1 MANSRNELL
10 NQMAGGSV
18 TYGWGA
24 ICVFNRARLNY
35 LLQQQFV
42 AGFNELSFLPA
53 FSGRV
58 YLTEEKTAWAD
69 LDSIFLT
76 KPLLSFETASLDNS
90 RARLTFFIASGS
102 YTLSQDA
109 VGMPPVLLSSFKLSE
124 QQGFTLT
131 IDINLSLVVG
141 EVDKRGRVILDIS
154 DGLNFSCN
162 LVNEE
167 YGQKLIGKLL
177 EAQFKALPAHKR
189 VFNLGMLDFN
199 GYSPLT
205 PTRFYIRTQAAPGAK
220 NVKASNYG
228 EGGVVVLIRVK
239 GNTGDGVFPSESSGF
254 PYLIPDDR
262 DALGHDLYSASVV
275 VSREFIQDVKPGS
288 LTLLSSLLFPGEN
301 VFVENSRHSPYD
313 LVAFGNIDPTLTSI
327 TLDPLFSVIKAGSDL
342 RFNVVQAGKMINA
355 VDVNWSVRS
364 INTIQSA
371 GGIVQGVYKSV
382 TLERLGRESVRNVV
396 TASYTDPST
405 NIKHSASALVLV
417 TYEGMVIA
425 PQASV
430 SSPRGEPITLK
441 VSTVTGGV
449 LRGSLL
455 DPTLGSLVFNVDTAI
470 YTPPDFLPDNAA
482 VQHILVQDTQT
493 GETVQSTVLLI
504 KTPPSLEVTP
514 PYVSGVSR
522 SEEVQLANSWVAF
535 VNARKDHPEFPQ
547 ILLADKQPKAAI
559 EERWRIVSGEGH
571 INTAG
576 LFTAPVR
583 ITTPISVVACD
594 IMFEGMSYYTG
605 YSIIQLSDFVAEP
618 YWNKLVSFKLTAPA
632 GNTRAFANGYQQIA
646 IDVEIETEP
655 VNGVDYPIT
664 EEEFS
669 SLTIVHRNSGQELKY
684 LAVGEE
690 GLDAGAADPWV
701 VNSEPNRF
709 NRSDN
714 VAQAVDEKPFEVRN
728 GISRRR
734 VFVHTRAADPE
745 TFHGRFIDSFF
756 GPHNSNE
763 KSQQSPYTIELVP
776 LVVPSLAPHNYTF
789 KAKRVAGG
797 GNNPPEQA
805 DYDYFLRTTDYW
817 SLIYTGVD
825 GKSVSFDRLEIEGNR
840 STLQWESRYQNEYML
855 SYTGYVF
862 NDQKVSGDE
871 RTMLYDD
878 RMLLVV
884 EPYDHPLDSNIVATE
899 VVGEGQL
906 IIGMFRTDDVRYWS
920 DSQLENP
927 LQLKLLDKNGNFHR
941 LSIGFAPMS
950 VADSR
955 NTLLLTVL

>member
-470 YTPPDFLPDNAA
+470 YT
-482 VQHILVQDTQT
+482 
-493 GETVQSTVLLI
+493 
-504 KTPPSLEVTP
+504 
-514 PYVSGVSR
+514 
-522 SEEVQLANSWVAF
+522 
-535 VNARKDHPEFPQ
+535 Q
-547 ILLADKQPKAAI
+547 I
-559 EERWRIVSGEGH
+559 G
-571 INTAG
+571 
-576 LFTAPVR
+576 
-583 ITTPISVVACD
+583 
-594 IMFEGMSYYTG
+594 
-605 YSIIQLSDFVAEP
+605 
-618 YWNKLVSFKLTAPA
+618 
-632 GNTRAFANGYQQIA
+632 RAH
-646 IDVEIETEP
+646 V
-655 VNGVDYPIT
+655 
-664 EEEFS
+664 
-669 SLTIVHRNSGQELKY
+669 
-684 LAVGEE
+684 
-690 GLDAGAADPWV
+690 
-701 VNSEPNRF
+701 
-709 NRSDN
+709 
-714 VAQAVDEKPFEVRN
+714 
-728 GISRRR
+728 
-734 VFVHTRAADPE
+734 
-745 TFHGRFIDSFF
+745 
-756 GPHNSNE
+756 
-763 KSQQSPYTIELVP
+763 
-776 LVVPSLAPHNYTF
+776 
-789 KAKRVAGG
+789 
-797 GNNPPEQA
+797 
-805 DYDYFLRTTDYW
+805 
-817 SLIYTGVD
+817 
-825 GKSVSFDRLEIEGNR
+825 
-840 STLQWESRYQNEYML
+840 
-855 SYTGYVF
+855 
-862 NDQKVSGDE
+862 
-871 RTMLYDD
+871 
-878 RMLLVV
+878 
-884 EPYDHPLDSNIVATE
+884 
-899 VVGEGQL
+899 
-906 IIGMFRTDDVRYWS
+906 
-920 DSQLENP
+920 
-927 LQLKLLDKNGNFHR
+927 
-941 LSIGFAPMS
+941 
-950 VADSR
+950 
-955 NTLLLTVL
+955 

>member
-669 SLTIVHRNSGQELKY
+669 SLTIVHRNSGQNLDY
-684 LAVGEE
+684 LDSGQEGFDADAVYRW
-690 GLDAGAADPWV
+690 AV
-701 VNSEPNRF
+701 STEPNRF
-709 NRSDN
+709 NRSDS
-714 VAQAVDEKPFEVRN
+714 VAQAADEKPFEVLN

-745 TFHGRFIDSFF
+745 VFHGRFIDAFF
-756 GPHNSNE
+756 GTHNSNE
-763 KSQQSPYTIELVP
+763 KSDLPPYNIELVP
-776 LVVPSLAPHNYTF
+776 LVIPSLTPGLYDF
-789 KAKRVAGG
+789 KPKRVAGG
-797 GNNPPEQA
+797 GKNPPEQY
-805 DYDYFLRTTDYW
+805 DYDYYLRTTDYW
-817 SLIYTGVD
+817 SLDYRGVD
-825 GKSVSFDRLEIEGNR
+825 GRPVRFVRLELEGNQ
-840 STLQWESRYQNEYML
+840 SVVQWESRLNNEFMF

-862 NDQKVSGDE
+862 NDEKVPDDE
-871 RTMLYDD
+871 KTMLYDEKMS
-878 RMLLVV
+878 RVV
-884 EPYDHPLDSNIVATE
+884 EPYNHPLDSNIVATE

-906 IIGMFRTDDVRYWS
+906 IIGLFRTDNVRYWK
-920 DSQLENP
+920 DSQLEAP
-927 LQLKLLDKNGNFHR
+927 LLLKLLDKNGNFHR
-941 LSIGFAPMS
+941 LSIGFAPIE

>member
-1 MANSRNELL
+1 MANSRGELL
-10 NQMAGGSV
+10 NLMAGGSV

-58 YLTEEKTAWAD
+58 YLTDEKTVWAD

-141 EVDKRGRVILDIS
+141 QVDNRGRVILDIS

-162 LVNEE
+162 LVKEE
-167 YGQKLIGKLL
+167 YGQTLIGKLL
-177 EAQFKALPAHKR
+177 ETRFKALPAHKR

-301 VFVENSRHSPYD
+301 VFVESSRHSPYD

-371 GGIVQGVYKSV
+371 GDIVQGVYKSV

-396 TASYTDPST
+396 TASYTDPGT
-405 NIKHSASALVLV
+405 NIKHRASALVLV
-417 TYEGMVIA
+417 TYEGMAIA
-425 PQASV
+425 PLVSV
-430 SSPRGEPITLK
+430 SSPGGEPITLK
-441 VSTVTGGV
+441 ASTVSGGV

-470 YTPPDFLPDNAA
+470 YTPPDILPNNAA
-482 VQHILVQDTQT
+482 VQRIQVQDTQT

-504 KTPPSLEVTP
+504 RTPPTLEVTP

-522 SEEVQLANSWVAF
+522 SGEVQLASSWGAF
-535 VNARKDHPEFPQ
+535 VNARKDHPDFPQ
-547 ILLADKQPKAAI
+547 ILLAGKQPKADI
-559 EERWRIVSGEGH
+559 EERWRIVSGEG
-571 INTAG
+571 NVNAAG
-576 LFTAPVR
+576 LFTAPAH

-594 IMFEGMSYYTG
+594 IMLDGISFYTG
-605 YSIIQLSDFVAEP
+605 YSIIQLSDFVAELS
-618 YWNKLVSFKLTAPA
+618 WKKLVSFKLTAPA
-632 GNTRAFANGYQQIA
+632 GNTKAFANGYQQIA
-646 IDVEIETEP
+646 IDIEIETEP
-655 VNGVDYPIT
+655 VNGSNYPIT
-664 EEEFS
+664 EEELS
-669 SLTIVHRNSGQELKY
+669 SLTIVHRNSGQNLDY
-684 LAVGEE
+684 LDSGQEGFETDAAYQWAV
-690 GLDAGAADPWV
+690 
-701 VNSEPNRF
+701 STEPNRF
-709 NRSDN
+709 NRSDS
-714 VAQAVDEKPFEVRN
+714 VAQAVDEKSFDILN

-745 TFHGRFIDSFF
+745 VFHGRFVDAFS
-756 GPHNSNE
+756 GEHNSNE
-763 KSQQSPYTIELVP
+763 KSDIPPYNIELVP
-776 LVVPSLAPHNYTF
+776 LAVPSFIPGHYDF
-789 KAKRVAGG
+789 KPRRVAGG
-797 GNNPPEQA
+797 GKNPPEQE

-817 SLIYTGVD
+817 SLDYKGVD
-825 GKSVSFDRLEIEGNR
+825 GRSVRFVRLELEGNQ
-840 STLQWESRYQNEYML
+840 SVVQWESRYQNEYMF

-862 NDQKVSGDE
+862 NDEKVQDDE
-871 RTMLYDD
+871 KTMLYDK
-878 RMLLVV
+878 RMLLAV
-884 EPYDHPLDSNIVATE
+884 EPYNHPLDSHVVATE
-899 VVGEGQL
+899 VVGPGQL
-906 IIGMFRTDDVRYWS
+906 VIGLFRTDDVRYWG
-920 DSQLENP
+920 DSQLEAP
-927 LQLKLLDKNGNFHR
+927 LLLKLLDKNGNFHR
-941 LSIGFAPMS
+941 LSIGFAPMA

-955 NTLLLTVL
+955 NTLLLTAL

>member
-1 MANSRNELL
+1 MANSRDELL
-10 NQMAGGSV
+10 TLMAGGSV

-90 RARLTFFIASGS
+90 RARLTLYVASGS

-131 IDINLSLVVG
+131 IDINLSLVFG
-141 EVDKRGRVILDIS
+141 QVDNRGRVVLDIS

-177 EAQFKALPAHKR
+177 EERFKALPAHKR

-262 DALGHDLYSASVV
+262 DALGNDLYSASVV

-301 VFVENSRHSPYD
+301 AFVEESRYSPYD

-355 VDVNWSVRS
+355 IDVNWRVRS

-371 GGIVQGVYKSV
+371 GDIVQGVYKSV
-382 TLERLGRESVRNVV
+382 TQERLGRESVRNVV
-396 TASYTDPST
+396 TASYTDPGT

-417 TYEGMVIA
+417 AYEGVAIA
-425 PQASV
+425 PLVSV

-441 VSTVTGGV
+441 VSTVSGGV

-470 YTPPDFLPDNAA
+470 YTPPDTLPNNAA
-482 VQHILVQDTQT
+482 VQRIQVQDTQT

-504 KTPPSLEVTP
+504 KTPPTLEVTP
-514 PYVSGVSR
+514 PYASGVSH
-522 SEEVQLANSWVAF
+522 SEEVQLTNSWGAF
-535 VNARKDHPEFPQ
+535 VNARKDHPGFLR
-547 ILLADKQPKAAI
+547 ILLAAGI
-559 EERWRIVSGEGH
+559 EEQWRIVSGEG
-571 INTAG
+571 NVNAAG
-576 LFTAPVR
+576 LFTAPAHL
-583 ITTPISVVACD
+583 TTPVSVVACD
-594 IMFEGMSYYTG
+594 IVFEGISFYTG
-605 YSIIQLSDFVAEP
+605 YSIIQLSDFAAEP
-618 YWNKLVSFKLTAPA
+618 SWDKLVNFKLTAPS

-655 VNGVDYPIT
+655 VNGKDYPLT
-664 EEEFS
+664 EEELS
-669 SLTIVHRNSGQELKY
+669 SLTIVHRTSGQNLKYLNSGQEGIEADADGQW
-684 LAVGEE
+684 AVSN
-690 GLDAGAADPWV
+690 DA
-701 VNSEPNRF
+701 NRF
-709 NRSDN
+709 NRSDS
-714 VAQAVDEKPFEVRN
+714 VTQAVDEKSFEILN

-734 VFVHTRAADPE
+734 VYVHTRAADPE
-745 TFHGRFIDSFF
+745 IFNARFIAADF
-756 GPHNSNE
+756 GQHNSNE
-763 KSQQSPYTIELVP
+763 KSNLPPYTIELVP
-776 LVVPSLAPHNYTF
+776 LVVPSFTPAHYDF
-789 KAKRVAGG
+789 KPKRVAGG
-797 GNNPPEQA
+797 GKNPPGQD
-805 DYDYFLRTTDYW
+805 DYDYYPRTTDYW
-817 SLIYTGVD
+817 SLDYRGVD
-825 GKSVSFDRLEIEGNR
+825 GRAVRFVRLELEGNQ
-840 STLQWESRYQNEYML
+840 SVVQWESRFQNELMFT
-855 SYTGYVF
+855 YTGYIF
-862 NDQKVSGDE
+862 NDEKVKGDE
-871 RTMLYDD
+871 KTMCYDE
-878 RMLLVV
+878 RMSPVV
-884 EPYDHPLDSNIVATE
+884 TPYNHPLDYNIIATE

-906 IIGMFRTDDVRYWS
+906 MIGLFRTDDIRYWS
-920 DSQLENP
+920 DSQLEIP
-927 LQLKLLDKNGNFHR
+927 LLLKLLDKNGNFHR
-941 LSIGFAPMS
+941 LSIGFAPMA
-950 VADSR
+950 VVDSR
-955 NTLLLTVL
+955 NTLLLAVL